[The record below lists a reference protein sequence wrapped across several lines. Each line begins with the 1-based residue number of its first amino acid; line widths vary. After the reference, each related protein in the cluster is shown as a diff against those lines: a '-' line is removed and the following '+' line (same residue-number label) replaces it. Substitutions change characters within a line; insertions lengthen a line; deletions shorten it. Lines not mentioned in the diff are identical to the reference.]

1 MPDHKRGMSLLL
13 QAGAGGQL
21 KPAGVRAEQLI
32 LEALEWDPSQPLAL
46 HLHVHIAETGSPIRS
61 IP

>member
-1 MPDHKRGMSLLL
+1 MSLLL

-21 KPAGVRAEQLI
+21 KPAGARAEQLI
-32 LEALEWDPSQPLAL
+32 LEALEGDPSQPLAL

-61 IP
+61 MP

>member
-1 MPDHKRGMSLLL
+1 MSLLL

-21 KPAGVRAEQLI
+21 KPAGECAEQLI
-32 LEALEWDPSQPLAL
+32 LEALEGDPSQPLAL

-61 IP
+61 MP